1 MKELFKNSTTY
12 TQDIYIEFLK
22 FHNKTHNFAY
32 TLYTIAWSAFF
43 ILCIYIAF
51 DSELRLQ
58 GVLFTIILIA
68 FIVYRLYHPKMVVD
82 MEVKSDKISTNNT
95 NTFTFFDKNFEV
107 KNNNGSF
114 IYRYIML
121 RKVFETRDYFYLY
134 VTKENAF
141 LISKKTFS
149 LGSSEDFSKFIS
161 SKCKFRFRRKF

>member
-22 FHNKTHNFAY
+22 FHNKTYNLTY

-58 GVLFTIILIA
+58 GVFFTIVLIA
-68 FIVYRLYHPKMVVD
+68 FIFYRLYHPKMVVD
-82 MEVKSDKISTNNT
+82 REIKSDKISTNNT

-121 RKVFETRDYFYLY
+121 RKVFETKDYFYLY

-149 LGSSEDFSKFIS
+149 LGSSEDFSKFLS